1 MSAESI
7 EGTLLCL
14 RAQEEGW
21 NPLVAL
27 HYIYTVSKPY
37 PALPCPSSRCDFSSL
52 LLPSLTLC
60 ETSFL
65 SFRPGLGQARSCLR
79 AFAQT
84 VLPAGN
90 RLPRPCCPCLPCT
103 VWVSVQRYL
112 LRELSLTLCPS
123 HHPLLVKEREDR
135 HTTPSSSRSPVALQ
149 VQRPRIQSLVRE
161 LRSHMPS
168 GVAKNM
174 FVFFFFNLKS

>member
-60 ETSFL
+60 ETSWL
-65 SFRPGLGQARSCLR
+65 SFRPGLARLDPASGPLHKLS
-79 AFAQT
+79 FLLET
-84 VLPAGN
+84 VF
-90 RLPRPCCPCLPCT
+90 PRPCCPCLPCT

-123 HHPLLVKEREDR
+123 HHSLLVREREDR
-135 HTTPSSSRSPVALQ
+135 HTPPSSSRSPVALQ

-174 FVFFFFNLKS
+174 VFFFF